1 MNIFT
6 ESKTLI
12 ILLRAPHLS
21 YVLFI
26 GILRELNFH
35 TIIQVEM
42 DKGVIWTLT
51 FWNSEDHVFSMK
63 QCHSPSVSQYS
74 HSVVSN
80 SFQPHGLQHTR
91 LPRPSPPSRACHSPC
106 TKQNCMEEEVTARYH
121 SPLISWPFS
130 PNCDQNGKS
139 NGSAKWI

>member
-42 DKGVIWTLT
+42 DKGVI
-51 FWNSEDHVFSMK
+51 
-63 QCHSPSVSQYS
+63 
-74 HSVVSN
+74 
-80 SFQPHGLQHTR
+80 
-91 LPRPSPPSRACHSPC
+91 
-106 TKQNCMEEEVTARYH
+106 
-121 SPLISWPFS
+121 
-130 PNCDQNGKS
+130 
-139 NGSAKWI
+139 